1 MSVSLLLGLAGE
13 RRHPKKRRRMGR
25 VPPSPFSGEG
35 RPPRITVFAAASIA
49 ADYEE
54 SLPDVDVVAVAAPGG
69 GGGGGG
75 GGEFICQ
82 SAREVR
88 RPFLSVSSFADVSQS
103 AKKVK
108 ERGSISA

>member
-1 MSVSLLLGLAGE
+1 MCVSVSLFLGLAGE
-13 RRHPKKRRRMGR
+13 RRHPKRGGGWVEFLLR
-25 VPPSPFSGEG
+25 PFSGEG

-54 SLPDVDVVAVAAPGG
+54 SLPDVDVAAVAAPGG
-69 GGGGGG
+69 GG
-75 GGEFICQ
+75 EFICK

-103 AKKVK
+103 
-108 ERGSISA
+108 ERRKGEGGN